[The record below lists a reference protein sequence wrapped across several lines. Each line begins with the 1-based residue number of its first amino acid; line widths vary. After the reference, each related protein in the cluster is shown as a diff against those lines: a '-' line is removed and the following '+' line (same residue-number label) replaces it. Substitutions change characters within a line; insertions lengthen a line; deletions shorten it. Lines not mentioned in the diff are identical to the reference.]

1 MSTINLRPY
10 QLDAI
15 NKINQGWSTYR
26 NILYVLPT
34 GGGKTVIMSE
44 IVRQH
49 NGVSVTLAH
58 RGELVSQISTSLSK
72 SGIYHNIIASD
83 GDIRSIVAE
92 HYQEFGHSYFDKNAH
107 HYVASVDTVLARHK
121 RNSLGGWVNQVTL
134 WQQDEAHHVLRS
146 NKWGKVLDLF
156 PNAKGVGVTAFPE
169 RADGKGIHSSALGLF
184 DHMVIGPCMGD
195 LMEAGYLTNYK
206 VYCPGISIDL
216 SLLKIGNTGDYTRPS
231 MKEASKKSQIVGD
244 AVDHYHKICP
254 DKKAI
259 VFAIDVEHAG
269 EIDVAF
275 NQSGVTSSLI
285 TAKTPTSVRSELIRR
300 FRAGDIR
307 VLVNVDLFGEGFDL
321 PSIEAVIMARPTNSY
336 GLFLQQLGRGLRP
349 LQGKEFGYL
358 IDLVGNYEKFAKI
371 NGLPENRKNFNI
383 MGRAG
388 NGDRPKDIPATTCRN
403 PDCLRAYQRL
413 TNTCPFC
420 GFKPEPVSRDRP
432 EAVDGDLYELDK
444 EALAAMMSK
453 VDNVDR
459 SPDAV
464 ANALK
469 RAGAPIPAVMG
480 AKKNQRLRQEAQ
492 ESLREAM
499 ALWAGKH
506 GESQRLFYFTFGVDV
521 LTAQALG
528 RKEAVELERKI
539 RESLV

>member
-15 NKINQGWSTYR
+15 TKINEAWAVHE

-44 IVRQH
+44 IVKRH

-58 RGELVSQISTSLSK
+58 RGELVSQISTSLSMR
-72 SGIYHNIIASD
+72 GIYHNIAASD
-83 GDIRSIVAE
+83 ADIKSIMSE
-92 HYQEFGHSYFDKNAH
+92 HYREFGKTFFDKNAPN
-107 HYVASVDTVLARHK
+107 YVASVDTILARHK

-169 RADGKGIHSSALGLF
+169 RADGKGIHRSAHGLF
-184 DHMVIGPCMGD
+184 DHMVVGPCMGD
-195 LMEAGYLTNYK
+195 LMNEGYLTNYK
-206 VYCPGISIDL
+206 VYCPGVSIDL
-216 SLLKIGNTGDYTRPS
+216 SLLKIGGTGDYTRPS

-244 AVDHYHKICP
+244 SVDHYRKICP
-254 DKKAI
+254 GKKAI
-259 VFAIDVEHAG
+259 VFAIDVEHAQ
-269 EIDVAF
+269 EINDAF
-275 NQSGVTSSLI
+275 NGFGVTSSVI
-285 TAKTPTSVRSELIRR
+285 TAKTPASVRSELIRR
-300 FRAGDIR
+300 FRTGDIT

-349 LQGKEFGYL
+349 MQGKEFGYL
-358 IDLVGNYEKFAKI
+358 IDLVGNYEKFAKMF
-371 NGLPENRKNFNI
+371 GLPEVRKDFNI
-383 MGRAG
+383 LGRTG
-388 NGDRPKDIPATTCRN
+388 LVDKSGDIPATTCRN
-403 PDCLRAYQRL
+403 PECLRAYQRL

-420 GFKPEPVSRDRP
+420 GFKPEPTSRDRP

-444 EALAAMMSK
+444 EALAAMMNK
-453 VDNVDR
+453 VDIVDR

-464 ANALK
+464 ANGLE
-469 RAGAPIPAVMG
+469 RGGAAPVVVMS

-492 ESLREAM
+492 ATLREAM
-499 ALWAGKH
+499 ALWAGKY
-506 GESQRLFYFTFGVDV
+506 GESQRLFYFTFGIDV
-521 LTAQALG
+521 LTAQTLG
-528 RKEAVELERKI
+528 RSEAAELERKI
-539 RESLV
+539 RETLV